1 MKLVFGL
8 LTMLMALLISA
19 VAAYFSIIGL
29 AALFAA
35 AFIPVVIMGASLEV
49 GKLVAVTWLKVN
61 WRNKNVGFV
70 HKTYLTL
77 AVLVLMLITSVGIYG
92 FLARGHL
99 EQEAP
104 LAGVELQI
112 EGAESRMA
120 LIQRDNDRLQGRLD
134 QLDAG
139 IQVFF
144 DEGFATRGLAARA
157 EQKPE
162 RDEITTQIEANLD
175 RMLALGDEVLVLRN
189 QIADVSA
196 KLGPLQYVADLLQ
209 VNDRTVAV
217 QMIIV
222 LIVFVFDPL
231 AVVLV
236 LSATV
241 TIGEWAAARK
251 ARREPPLPPQ
261 GAVKPPEPP
270 PASTAS
276 EVLDESSPTISKS
289 VALTAD
295 DAQLT
300 KPVVSETEMIVAL
313 LERNPEFLR
322 TMLEEIAEPES
333 KMPNADVFK
342 TGPWLVEK

>member
-1 MKLVFGL
+1 
-8 LTMLMALLISA
+8 MLMALLISA

-61 WRNKNVGFV
+61 WRNQNVGLV

-112 EGAESRMA
+112 EGVKSRMT
-120 LIQRDNDRLQGRLD
+120 LIQRDNDRLQSRLD

-157 EQKPE
+157 DQKPE
-162 RDEITTQIEANLD
+162 RDEITAQIETNLD

-251 ARREPPLPPQ
+251 ARREPPTLPPQ
-261 GAVKPPEPP
+261 SAVTPCDPLPVAPARPEDTEP
-270 PASTAS
+270 
-276 EVLDESSPTISKS
+276 SPVHT
-289 VALTAD
+289 VAMSAG

-300 KPVVSETEMIVAL
+300 KPIVSETDMIVDL

-322 TMLEEIAEPES
+322 TMLEEIAEPEP
-333 KMPNADVFK
+333 KIPNADVFK
-342 TGPWLVEK
+342 TGPWLVDK